1 MHPCN
6 QCDYVCAK
14 VEELK
19 HYELSIH
26 DIGGHPC
33 DQNQCVFKGSSIKQL
48 KKHQLILH
56 GVHIS

>member
-48 KKHQLILH
+48 N
-56 GVHIS
+56 